1 MPTFKYRSAGRDGK
15 ILEGALEAAN
25 KAEAIR
31 LIQSSGRIP
40 LRVSEK
46 GLGSGLSLSME
57 IKLPGLGDRITQKD
71 LLIFTQEFHTLV
83 KAGIPLDRCLAILAE
98 IAEKK
103 SFARI
108 IREVLHQVEGG
119 DSLADALEGHPRVFP
134 KLYIAMVRSGEMG
147 GVLDVM
153 LKRLEEYMARLQDL
167 KESIT
172 SALVYPVLLI
182 GVGGV
187 SMMIL
192 MAYVIPKFQSIFETV
207 GQSLPL
213 STTILLGVSGFI
225 RSFWW
230 LMALVLFGLGAAAR
244 RYITSD
250 AGRLRWDRL
259 KLRLPILGGLV
270 RKVETARFART
281 LGTLMSSGVPF
292 LQALNI
298 VRDVLQNRVISMALA
313 AVSTEVK
320 GGKGIAVPLTQSRV
334 FPPLAL
340 HLIQVGEETG
350 TLDNMLL
357 QVADNYD
364 QEFRNAVKRTISL
377 MEPMMILV
385 VAVLIGFVVVSMLSA
400 IFSINQLAV

>member
-1 MPTFKYRSAGRDGK
+1 M
-15 ILEGALEAAN
+15 
-25 KAEAIR
+25 
-31 LIQSSGRIP
+31 
-40 LRVSEK
+40 
-46 GLGSGLSLSME
+46 
-57 IKLPGLGDRITQKD
+57 PGLGDRVTQKD

-108 IREVLHQVEGG
+108 IREVLLKVEGG
-119 DSLADALEGHPRVFP
+119 DSLADAFESHPRIFP
-134 KLYIAMVRSGEMG
+134 KLYVAMVRSGEMG

-182 GVGGV
+182 GVGGI

-213 STTILLGVSGFI
+213 STTILLAVSGFI
-225 RSFWW
+225 RSYWW
-230 LMALVLFGLGAAAR
+230 VLVLLLIIAGIVVR
-244 RYITSD
+244 RYVSSET
-250 AGRLRWDRL
+250 GRFQWDQL
-259 KLRLPILGGLV
+259 KLRLPIVGELV

-298 VRDVLQNRVISMALA
+298 VRDVLQNRVIALA
-313 AVSTEVK
+313 LGAVSSDVK
-320 GGKGIAVPLTQSRV
+320 GGKGIAVPLARSKV

-377 MEPMMILV
+377 MEPMMILL

-400 IFSINQLAV
+400 IFSINQMAV